1 MIPHNKPSSAPKE
14 QDYIVQVLQ
23 SHHLVDG
30 NFTKT
35 FENTICDYLKLPH
48 GHAVAV
54 SSGSAALYISLLLL
68 NAHAKSVAMPSYV
81 CSSLRQAATLAGAK
95 SNILDI
101 IPDFP
106 QISQDALDKS
116 QSDILIN
123 PYLYGLAS
131 KLPQFD
137 GPIIEDCA
145 QALGASIEGNL
156 LGVQGDIGILSFYAA
171 KLLTSGGHGGIIISK
186 QKSLVDKARDFIHF
200 DMQKDDKL
208 RFNFSMT
215 EIQAAMGLAQ
225 LEYYG
230 KFLQKRQ
237 AIWDI
242 YQSYELP
249 LLDNPDYNAQN
260 VRFRAIIRTDKPQ
273 HLIAHLASK
282 NIKAI
287 VPIEDWELLD
297 PNAENAKSLSHT
309 SVSLP
314 IYPDLQ
320 DAEYIAKIVSEFL

>member
-23 SHHLVDG
+23 SHHLVNG
-30 NFTKT
+30 IFTKA
-35 FENTICDYLKLPH
+35 FEDTICDYLKLPH
-48 GHAVAV
+48 DHAVAV

-68 NAHAKSVAMPSYV
+68 NAQAKSVAMPSYV
-81 CSSLRQAATLAGAK
+81 CGSLRQATILAGAK

-106 QISQDALDKS
+106 QIAQDALDKS

-131 KLPQFD
+131 KLPRFD

-156 LGVQGDIGILSFYAA
+156 LGVQGDIGILSFYAT
-171 KLLTSGGHGGIIISK
+171 KLLTSGGHGGMIISK
-186 QKSLVDKARDFIHF
+186 QKSLVDKARDFIQF
-200 DMQKDDKL
+200 DMQKGDKL

-230 KFLQKRQ
+230 QFLQKRET
-237 AIWDI
+237 IWDI

-249 LLDNPDYNAQN
+249 LLDNPDSNTQN
-260 VRFRAIIRTDKPQ
+260 VRFRAIIRTHKPQ

-320 DAEYIAKIVSEFL
+320 DAEYIAQIVSEFL